1 MSIKAGRYKARGV
14 AGSEDFGKSSN
25 GNDQVA
31 ITLALSETGQRVTAY
46 LSFTEK
52 AKPYSMERLYALGWT
67 PGSDESLP
75 GIDRNEVDVDITYE
89 MYNGKEQMKVN
100 IATAGGG
107 ISEENRFAPKEKK
120 SFLQA
125 LNREAAPT
133 FNHGATATASAS
145 AKPSF

>member
-25 GNDQVA
+25 GNDQVT
-31 ITLALSETGQRVTAY
+31 ITLALEDGQRVTVY

-52 AKPYSMERLYALGWT
+52 AKPYSMERLYALGWQ

-89 MYNGKEQMKVN
+89 MYNGKESMKVN
-100 IATAGGG
+100 IVTTGGG

-120 SFLQA
+120 SFLQS
-125 LNREAAPT
+125 LNREAAPA
-133 FNHGATATASAS
+133 FNHGAGAPAPANT
-145 AKPSF
+145 KPAF

>member
-1 MSIKAGRYKARGV
+1 MSINAGRYKARGV
-14 AGSEDFGKSSN
+14 AGSEQFGKSST

-31 ITLALSETGQRVTAY
+31 VTLALSETGQRVTAF
-46 LSFTEK
+46 LSFSEK

-75 GIDRNEVDVDITYE
+75 GIDRNEVDVDITHE

-100 IATAGGG
+100 IVTVGGG

-120 SFLQA
+120 SFLQS

-133 FNHGATATASAS
+133 FNHGAAAPANGT
-145 AKPSF
+145 KPAF